1 MGKLNDLAK
10 EVILNSELIKPYR
23 VSFKDIIFVKR
34 FDLDNICDEN
44 HSCCDF
50 KGIIVDTKSKE
61 LYIEEDAL
69 YTEFESNESTS
80 LLELIQFRI
89 LLGLGFLNVKRGSV
103 NNIDENQYW
112 VISFHHAVSDIL
124 QNDVNNVYGYNLTN
138 EFYYFFKMV
147 TGKNYFNF
155 KTDENNK
162 LIRTHYKIDYQQ
174 MA

>member
-1 MGKLNDLAK
+1 MSKLNDLVE
-10 EVILNSELIKPYR
+10 EVLNSDLVKSYR
-23 VSFKDIIFVKR
+23 ISFKDIIFLKR
-34 FDLDNICDEN
+34 FELDNICDEN

-69 YTEFESNESTS
+69 YNEFESNESTS

-89 LLGLGFLNVKRGSV
+89 LLGLGFLNVKRGST
-103 NNIDENQYW
+103 NTIDENQYW
-112 VISFHHAVSDIL
+112 VISFYHAVSDIL
-124 QNDVNNVYGYNLTN
+124 QNDINNKYGYNLTN

-147 TGKNYFNF
+147 TGKNFYNL
-155 KTDENNK
+155 KTDENNN